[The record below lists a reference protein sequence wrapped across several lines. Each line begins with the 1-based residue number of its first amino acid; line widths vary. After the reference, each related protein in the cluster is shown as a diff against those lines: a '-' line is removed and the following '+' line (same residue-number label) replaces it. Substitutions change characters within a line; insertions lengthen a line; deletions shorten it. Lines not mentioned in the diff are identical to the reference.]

1 MSSKN
6 LFLSVNV
13 ALVAAVYIWSGC
25 CPADRAVWWV
35 EMASVFLVTAILAG
49 TFRWFRFSNASYAI
63 VSLWLVMHAIGAH
76 YTFEKVPFGLVTDLF
91 GFERNHYDRVA
102 HYVVGLNS
110 FLAAEFLWRRRWVA
124 TPLLAAAAGVCLVM
138 AMAAGWEIIEWL
150 YAVADGG
157 QTGIAFLGAQ
167 GDPWDAQKD
176 MLADTLGAITASA
189 VFLIAWKK
197 APDSPHS
204 AA

>member
-1 MSSKN
+1 
-6 LFLSVNV
+6 
-13 ALVAAVYIWSGC
+13 
-25 CPADRAVWWV
+25 
-35 EMASVFLVTAILAG
+35 MASVFLVTAILAG